1 MKTKSILLSLL
12 FSISFLFVSI
22 AQNSDE
28 KAILEIMAQQ
38 EKAWSEGNLEGFMQG
53 YWKSDSLTYYSGA
66 RITKGWQTTLDNYKK
81 GYPNKDYT
89 GTLNFTID
97 QITQIN
103 DGAYYVM
110 GQYHLKR
117 KVGDA
122 NGTFMIIFKKIDGVW
137 KIVADSSC

>member
-1 MKTKSILLSLL
+1 MKTKSILLSFL

-38 EKAWSEGNLEGFMQG
+38 EKAWSDGNIEGFMQG
-53 YWKSDSLTYYSGA
+53 YWKSDSLTYYSGG

-89 GTLNFTID
+89 GTLNFTGRVKYPI
-97 QITQIN
+97 Q
-103 DGAYYVM
+103 
-110 GQYHLKR
+110 
-117 KVGDA
+117 
-122 NGTFMIIFKKIDGVW
+122 
-137 KIVADSSC
+137 